1 MLIKLLTPK
10 SSEKSEV
17 FIKAKRLISQMVI
30 IIPIVNKFMP
40 IYLISYYVLGVLG
53 IQIFQ
58 NIGELNSKEVS
69 PYGTYQ

>member
-1 MLIKLLTPK
+1 MTRIFRVTILIKLLTPK

-17 FIKAKRLISQMVI
+17 FIKAKRMISQIAI

-53 IQIFQ
+53 MQIFQ
-58 NIGELNSKEVS
+58 NL
-69 PYGTYQ
+69 T